1 MDPLIGSAL
10 IGAGSQLIGG
20 IFGGYGQ
27 KKASENYLK
36 AQRETNE
43 QNYKIWQEQ
52 KDHNLEMYNLQKQD
66 TWDMWN
72 AENEYNSASSQRE
85 RLEAAGYNPYLA
97 ISGMSGNSAGS
108 MSTPQMQGTQ
118 TPTMQ
123 APGIEGFNNSLS
135 AIGASFQGIGD
146 AVRSLYELQN
156 LQTDTYK
163 KYQEAKKTGSD
174 KALTDYNLKFLQ
186 DTEQM
191 RKQSMDLLNQEI
203 RAKIDNFQAQTNLT
217 NLQAKTQEILNQF
230 IPAQQQMDLMIKVQQ
245 WVNLERD
252 GKIKDQ
258 QLLNLVADELL
269 TYQQI
274 AESKSRVAVNESQV
288 AVNESQVAVNNAQ
301 AGLIG
306 TQNQQAQENLRI
318 LKETANDIILTARYN
333 RFGAYWS
340 TQNAAERYDNLNDTG
355 TETPGDTHTTQGLS
369 FPNFWRAFN
378 NSFGD

>member
-1 MDPLIGSAL
+1 MDPIIGSAL
-10 IGAGSQLIGG
+10 IGAGSQLFGG

-72 AENEYNSASSQRE
+72 AENEYNSAAAQRE

-108 MSTPQMQGTQ
+108 MSTPQMQSTQ

-174 KALTDYNLKFLQ
+174 KALTDYNLKFLH

-191 RKQSMDLLNQEI
+191 RKHSMDLLNQEI
-203 RAKIDNFQAQTNLT
+203 RAKIDNFQAQTHLT
-217 NLQAKTQEILNQF
+217 NLQAKYQDILNTYL
-230 IPAQQQMDLMIKVQQ
+230 PQQQQLDLFIKAQN
-245 WVNLERD
+245 WVNLELQ
-252 GKIKDQ
+252 GKLTEQQVKTSIAQEFMYYAQGNAATQQAELFRLQAYDQ
-258 QLLNLVADELL
+258 GQRNLVWNVDYWKEQGVDVPEFVEAIYKQTVSSANIEEMRE
-269 TYQQI
+269 THHRNRGFGSSTETTSSSSSYEGGAFSI
-274 AESKSRVAVNESQV
+274 HGSYSGSESQ
-288 AVNESQVAVNNAQ
+288 SITRDY
-301 AGLIG
+301 G
-306 TQNQQAQENLRI
+306 
-318 LKETANDIILTARYN
+318 Y
-333 RFGAYWS
+333 
-340 TQNAAERYDNLNDTG
+340 
-355 TETPGDTHTTQGLS
+355 
-369 FPNFWRAFN
+369 
-378 NSFGD
+378 